1 MSTTPP
7 MFAPVAAVPVAL
19 PQRLAS
25 IDAFWGFV
33 MFLMMAEVLRLRS
46 VASAFRD
53 DHSFWGEFWRFLAFH
68 QTHVP
73 WVGCSLHDMIQPGFT
88 FIVGVAVPFSIAS
101 RIAKGHS
108 YRSMLIHAFGRAL
121 ILIFLGVF
129 LRSMSSPQT
138 NWTFIDTLTQI
149 GLAYIFLF
157 PLGFAS
163 FRIQFGALL
172 LVLVGC
178 WGAFALYPLPG
189 EGFDWSQTGVAVDWE
204 HNAVGF
210 AAHWNKN
217 TNIAWAFDTW
227 FLNLFPREK
236 PFVFQDGGYA
246 TLNFISMFGTMLLG
260 LLAGK
265 ILRSERKWKGKCG
278 LFLLWGTVCLGV
290 GAALGALEI
299 CPVVKRIWTP
309 SWTLYS
315 GGICFLLLMAFYLL
329 ADVVNMRR
337 LFFPLIVIGANSIG
351 AYYMAQVCR
360 SFFSRSLKIHL
371 GADLF
376 KMFGPTYEPLLLGA
390 SVLLIYWLI
399 LFWMYRQKIFIRI

>member
-1 MSTTPP
+1 
-7 MFAPVAAVPVAL
+7 
-19 PQRLAS
+19 
-25 IDAFWGFV
+25 
-33 MFLMMAEVLRLRS
+33 MFLMMAQVLRLS
-46 VASAFRD
+46 KVASAFSD
-53 DHSFWGEFWRFLAFH
+53 DHSFWRDFWQLLSFH

-73 WVGCSLHDMIQPGFT
+73 WGGCSLHDMIQPGFT

-101 RIAKGHS
+101 RAAKGQPRGH
-108 YRSMLIHAFGRAL
+108 MVLHAFGRAL
-121 ILIFLGVF
+121 ILILLGVF
-129 LRSMSSPQT
+129 LRSMSSSQT

-157 PLGFAS
+157 PLGFGS
-163 FRIQFGALL
+163 FRMQFGALL

-178 WGAFALYPLPG
+178 WAAFALYPLPG
-189 EGFDWSQTGVAVDWE
+189 AGFDWSQAGVTADWE
-204 HNAVGF
+204 HNATGF

-236 PFVFQDGGYA
+236 PFVFEGGGYS
-246 TLNFISMFGTMLLG
+246 TLNFTSMLGTMILG
-260 LLAGK
+260 LFAGK
-265 ILRSERKWKGKCG
+265 ILRSERKWRDQCG
-278 LFLLWGTVCLGV
+278 LFLLWGVVCLGI

-315 GGICFLLLMAFYLL
+315 GGICFLMLAVFYLI
-329 ADVVNMRR
+329 ADVIGWRR

-351 AYYMAQVCR
+351 AYYMAQVCG
-360 SFFSRSLKIHL
+360 SFFSKSLKIHL
-371 GADLF
+371 GADFF
-376 KMFGPTYEPLLLGA
+376 KVFGETYEPLLLGA

-399 LFWMYRQKIFIRI
+399 LFWMYRRKIFIRI